1 MLGERG
7 RRFEF
12 VSREDRDNKWV
23 IEEVYQR
30 NEYLKDFILPFVPQD
45 GIVIDVG
52 AHIGCFTVLAGEKF
66 KPKLIA
72 AIEPEPSNFDY
83 LLRNILASDL
93 IDIVRPFRIA
103 LWNAA
108 GSRPLYSGGEN
119 TGGSSFFP
127 EKLSIEGADING
139 LTGINVPVTTLDVL
153 LDELGLDREQIGV
166 LKISAEGAEA
176 QTLEG
181 SVKALSKTAVVV
193 GELHEALVTR
203 EKLEGLLHDFVVAFG
218 APVPRVNVIKFWAV
232 RKELVRS
239 DSGKQFVQQ
248 AYVGSLEDAMWRFE
262 HVIADLEKRLDE
274 TADWARNLDRE
285 LKSRDEYVAELRLQ
299 LEQRD
304 EELRNLREKERQLAH
319 FTAEQDRLN
328 QQIKQF
334 QAMVQRQQQALDAKG
349 HELVQLTENES
360 A

>member
-103 LWNAA
+103 L
-108 GSRPLYSGGEN
+108 
-119 TGGSSFFP
+119 
-127 EKLSIEGADING
+127 
-139 LTGINVPVTTLDVL
+139 
-153 LDELGLDREQIGV
+153 
-166 LKISAEGAEA
+166 
-176 QTLEG
+176 
-181 SVKALSKTAVVV
+181 
-193 GELHEALVTR
+193 
-203 EKLEGLLHDFVVAFG
+203 
-218 APVPRVNVIKFWAV
+218 
-232 RKELVRS
+232 
-239 DSGKQFVQQ
+239 
-248 AYVGSLEDAMWRFE
+248 
-262 HVIADLEKRLDE
+262 
-274 TADWARNLDRE
+274 
-285 LKSRDEYVAELRLQ
+285 
-299 LEQRD
+299 
-304 EELRNLREKERQLAH
+304 
-319 FTAEQDRLN
+319 
-328 QQIKQF
+328 
-334 QAMVQRQQQALDAKG
+334 
-349 HELVQLTENES
+349 
-360 A
+360 